1 MNIKDELQDY
11 YIKKMRLEKT
21 KYEIAILEDSI
32 KRIEER
38 AKKENVESNK
48 SLEELIKDKKIK
60 VLTKTIESE
69 EIMSEIAGL
78 EYCISELDE
87 KDRLLLE
94 YKFNKK
100 YFDKD
105 IQQEMNMS
113 RSTIYRKIMRITDR
127 IEQALI

>member
-87 KDRLLLE
+87 KL
-94 YKFNKK
+94 
-100 YFDKD
+100 
-105 IQQEMNMS
+105 S
-113 RSTIYRKIMRITDR
+113 
-127 IEQALI
+127 LIHI